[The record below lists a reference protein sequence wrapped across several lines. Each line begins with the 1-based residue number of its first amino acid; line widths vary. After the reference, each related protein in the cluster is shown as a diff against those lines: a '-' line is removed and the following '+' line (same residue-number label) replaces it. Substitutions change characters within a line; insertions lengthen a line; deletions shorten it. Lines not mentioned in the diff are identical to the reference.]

1 MTGDAARAPD
11 AGSMIYVG
19 GFLTLYDEDPQDERL
34 RLPRDVVARELRRAA
49 AGGPAVPLN
58 INHDES
64 STVGTVRLF
73 DAEAGLFCL
82 GRLSSPAFLGIV
94 EKAAGKSK
102 LVARGPAKGLEADPV
117 VEYLSAGFPALSLSS
132 FSPDAV
138 AAAAADADTSEN
150 PGEEAEGQL
159 RRQTTDSGGFFRHVS
174 LCGLGRRRGTL
185 AVYGRDRDWI
195 VGRFAALTPD
205 ERAEIARVDD
215 AALGG
220 WDGDAD
226 PFGSDSY
233 GLLASTVDD
242 GYIAERLCR
251 LRYDKRLLGL
261 QSKETYVKASE
272 LPAEADD
279 GPEPQSI
286 RRDASRDSEE
296 RAAGREEMAQS
307 SHGLTPA
314 AVSVPGTANPA
325 ASAFPADCVY
335 LSRDALMSILA
346 AAAKQNAV
354 PGALTSPQQALP
366 QVPSYYGMPPDGVQY
381 HLPPPPP
388 PPSHHRGGGGTFDP
402 PLPHGGYGPPYH
414 HPDAY
419 RGGYHHPER
428 DPRGG
433 VPYEGWYR
441 PRYDPAGDDH
451 PSYNNRR
458 GDRYRADRPP
468 QQQPLYRGERNRRR
482 SPPDSDDD
490 DDDDDEDL
498 EAGERTG
505 GKRTRQRGS
514 ADSGRKRRRR
524 AAAPDDD
531 GGDLSLPG
539 ERGYPKRTAGDHHQS
554 APPASR
560 TDEFGE
566 VRATLNEIRKDI
578 SQIRAAARAEGNGA
592 REDAASVGSSD
603 QKCAAPPPGATE
615 MMASEPPAGGTVVA
629 RMALD
634 PAVAAATGHTA
645 GLLTAGKL
653 VNASCEPTPM
663 EVGEPSGGGTSRK
676 GGEASMLEVNKR
688 MFVSLLNKME

>member
-1 MTGDAARAPD
+1 MTADADRAPD

-49 AGGPAVPLN
+49 GGPAVPLN

-73 DAEAGLFCL
+73 DAKAGLFCL

-138 AAAAADADTSEN
+138 ADANDSEG
-150 PGEEAEGQL
+150 PDGDAEGQPQ
-159 RRQTTDSGGFFRHVS
+159 RQAADSGCFFRHVS

-205 ERAEIARVDD
+205 ERAEIVRDD

-220 WDGDAD
+220 WDDAAAD

-325 ASAFPADCVY
+325 ASAFPPDCVY

-354 PGALTSPQQALP
+354 PGALTAPQQAMP
-366 QVPSYYGMPPDGVQY
+366 QTPYYGMPQDGVQY

-402 PLPHGGYGPPYH
+402 PLPYGGYAPPYH
-414 HPDAY
+414 SEAY

-441 PRYDPAGDDH
+441 HRYDPAGDDS
-451 PSYNNRR
+451 SYNRR
-458 GDRYRADRPP
+458 GGERYRPPPPP
-468 QQQPLYRGERNRRR
+468 QQPPLYRGERNRRR

-498 EAGERTG
+498 EAGERGAG
-505 GKRTRQRGS
+505 GKRSRQRGG
-514 ADSGRKRRRR
+514 ADSGRRKRRRG
-524 AAAPDDD
+524 AHGTAPDDD

-539 ERGYPKRTAGDHHQS
+539 ERGYPRRTAAVDQH
-554 APPASR
+554 PPPSR
-560 TDEFGE
+560 SDEFGE

-578 SQIRAAARAEGNGA
+578 SQIRAVTRAEGNGT

-603 QKCAAPPPGATE
+603 QKCAGTTAAAPPGHAE
-615 MMASEPPAGGTVVA
+615 MAAAETPSGGTVVA

-634 PAVAAATGHTA
+634 PAVAAGMLNT
-645 GLLTAGKL
+645 GKL

-663 EVGEPSGGGTSRK
+663 EVGGPSAVAGTSRK